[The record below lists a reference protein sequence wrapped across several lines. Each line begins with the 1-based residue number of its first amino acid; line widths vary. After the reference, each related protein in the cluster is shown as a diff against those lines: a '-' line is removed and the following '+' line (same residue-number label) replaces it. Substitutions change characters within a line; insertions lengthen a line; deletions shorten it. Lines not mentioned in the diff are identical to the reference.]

1 MKILTFMTQETDVSK
16 LRLLVLVAVSGIAHG
31 LLLVIINEAAT
42 ELKGGEIEAQ
52 LFLQYLLIFLLF
64 IFAQRTAQ
72 REAVT
77 SVERAMQKIR
87 IRLADKTRQC
97 ELRTIEQLGVISRF
111 TPLTQ
116 SANTI
121 SQAAMYLVTGFE
133 SLLVLIFASI
143 YLLWLSPSSFVVAAL
158 LISLTVL
165 LLVRHYRISFREL
178 SDASPKEGQFFERFT
193 AMLKGFKQIKTNQ
206 RESDEIFCELEQ
218 LAAETS
224 ELKSRSNARLLE
236 DILLSNITF
245 YLLLLIV
252 VFLLPSFVPAH
263 EENLFQVIATVL
275 FMMEPVA
282 TVSAAI
288 PNVSKTNVSINSLY
302 QLEDTLD
309 KARSSA
315 NTNRNAGFPQLEQFH
330 TLGLKDATFTYRNTY
345 GQSLFQV
352 GPFQL
357 TCKRGEILFLTGSNG
372 SGKSTCLKLLTGLYQ
387 TDTPQCIHVD
397 GDDLPSTAYPAYRE
411 LFSVVFSD
419 FHLFDRLYG
428 EHDEDEINTW
438 LHKLDLS
445 KKTHFKQ
452 GAFTQTDLSTG
463 QRKRLAFIA
472 AIVQHRP
479 ILILDEFAADQDPAF
494 RQQFYEIILP
504 ELRAQGKTIIAISHD
519 DHYFHLADRVLHMEE
534 GQLKEY
540 EA

>member
-1 MKILTFMTQETDVSK
+1 MKILTFMTKETEVSK

-31 LLLVIINEAAT
+31 LLLVIINAAAT
-42 ELKGGEIEAQ
+42 ELKGGEIEVQ

-72 REAVT
+72 RETVI

-87 IRLADKTRQC
+87 VRLADKVRQC
-97 ELRTIEQLGVISRF
+97 DLRTIEQLGIISRF

-133 SLLVLIFASI
+133 SLLVLVFASI
-143 YLLWLSPSSFVVAAL
+143 YLLWLSSASFLVAAL
-158 LISLTVL
+158 LISLAVL

-178 SDASPKEGQFFERFT
+178 SDASQKEGQFFERFT
-193 AMLKGFKQIKTNQ
+193 AMLKGFKQIKINQ
-206 RESDEIFCELEQ
+206 QESDEIFCELEQ
-218 LAAETS
+218 LATETGN
-224 ELKSRSNARLLE
+224 LKSRSNARLME

-309 KARSSA
+309 KARSN
-315 NTNRNAGFPQLEQFH
+315 NTKQPENLPQLAQFH
-330 TLGLKDATFTYRNTY
+330 TLGLDHATFTYKNRY

-357 TCKRGEILFLTGSNG
+357 TCEKGEILFLTGSNG

-387 TDTPQCIHVD
+387 TDTPQCIHID
-397 GDDLPSTAYPAYRE
+397 GTPLPVTAYPAYRE
-411 LFSVVFSD
+411 LFSAVFSD
-419 FHLFDRLYG
+419 FYLFDRIYG
-428 EHDEDEINTW
+428 AYDEDEINGW
-438 LHKLDLS
+438 LHKLNLS
-445 KKTHFKQ
+445 KKTRFQ
-452 GAFTQTDLSTG
+452 NGAFTQTDLSTG
-463 QRKRLAFIA
+463 QRKRLAFIV
-472 AIVQHRP
+472 AIIQHRP
-479 ILILDEFAADQDPAF
+479 VLVLDEFAADQDPAF
-494 RQQFYEIILP
+494 RQYFYETILP
-504 ELRAQGKTIIAISHD
+504 ELRTQGKTIIAISHD
-519 DHYFHLADRVLHMEE
+519 ADYFPIADRVLHMEE

-540 EA
+540 KI